1 MPRGS
6 EKELL
11 KNEDMDISDDLI
23 QQWEPKIQALL
34 RGTFVLGYDKA
45 DLEQELRIA
54 IVKAASS
61 YDETKQVSFHTYLHT
76 VMTNHLRSLISRA
89 KRHRTVYE
97 TYNIDG
103 ISLNNNTDGYI
114 SPSLSESLTDETSMD
129 FIEDIEL
136 QDILNRSDLNDIEKL
151 FLELRLEGTPMERI
165 SLLLDEPAYKIRNNI
180 QKKVLGFLYKIRR
193 HLEDPDEKTQ

>member
-1 MPRGS
+1 M
-6 EKELL
+6 EI
-11 KNEDMDISDDLI
+11 NNALI
-23 QQWEPKIQALL
+23 KQWEPKINRMLQTTSI
-34 RGTFVLGYDKA
+34 RGMEREDIA
-45 DLEQELRIA
+45 QELRIA

-103 ISLNNNTDGYI
+103 ISLDNNTDGYI
-114 SPSLSESLTDETSMD
+114 SSALSESLTDETSMD

-136 QDILNRSDLNDIEKL
+136 QDILNRSDLNDTEQL

-165 SLLLDEPAYKIRNNI
+165 SLILDEPAYKIRNNI
-180 QKKVLGFLYKIRR
+180 QKKVLGFLYKSRR